1 MAAPRPFGRGPFGA
15 GPYSRNRA
23 VVYEVGGISLLSF
36 DAHGAAALAWARL
49 PALCNTGLWTPT
61 APCGGVVADTRGYS
75 DGAYS
80 AGPWPGGVAPPWRP
94 IDVCNTGTWT
104 KQRLPELEPA

>member
-1 MAAPRPFGRGPFGA
+1 MPAPRPFGRGPYGA
-15 GPYSRNRA
+15 GRYARGGA
-23 VVYEVGGISLLSF
+23 LIEVGGIAVLSF

-49 PALCNTGLWTPT
+49 PAIGAGLWTPT
-61 APCGGVVADTRGYS
+61 APCGGASPDTRGYS

-80 AGPWPGGVAPPWRP
+80 AGPWPGGVAPPWQP

-104 KQRLPELEPA
+104 KQRLPELETA